1 MTNEEHIH
9 HTHDRYRTN
18 NNTAYITKKMY
29 PQRERFKPSTNGY
42 YIKRYSTYELSS
54 IYLNSTQYSVMT
66 YMGKESKKGV
76 DISIHTTDSLCYTE
90 ESNATL

>member
-54 IYLNSTQYSVMT
+54 IYLNSNQYSVMT
-66 YMGKESKKGV
+66 YMRKESKRRV
-76 DISIHTTDSLCYTE
+76 NIYVCVCVCVCITNSL
-90 ESNATL
+90 AVHL

>member
-1 MTNEEHIH
+1 
-9 HTHDRYRTN
+9 
-18 NNTAYITKKMY
+18 MY

-66 YMGKESKKGV
+66 YMRKESKKGV